1 MFSQL
6 CLINVHQDISFN
18 YSILLWFSRQCF
30 KHSTYLGVIVRAAV
44 RHGAVPG
51 CVKMGCG
58 ASLICSLCHILQSGH
73 VLPGILV
80 AERFHCAIQGDNS
93 KGAARNVNGVLTFCT
108 TTGRF
113 TCSLQ
118 SRGTLLNKWVLL
130 ATGRGHARD
139 GKGHTWD
146 FKGCREWQGFIP
158 NLRKV
163 FQFSRC
169 VERLI

>member
-1 MFSQL
+1 MPFKSRSPKPSL
-6 CLINVHQDISFN
+6 ATMLSF
-18 YSILLWFSRQCF
+18 FCGME
-30 KHSTYLGVIVRAAV
+30 KVRAQRSMALQQSWPHCEWCASEGL
-44 RHGAVPG
+44 RGAVPG

-118 SRGTLLNKWVLL
+118 SRGTHLNKWVLL

-139 GKGHTWD
+139 GKGHTWG
-146 FKGCREWQGFIP
+146 FKGCRE
-158 NLRKV
+158 
-163 FQFSRC
+163 
-169 VERLI
+169 